1 MRFGV
6 LIDPRP
12 SSLTDSACSFVRM
25 ASSKSDEKRDVIFPS
40 PSSPSFTSAS
50 VPIAKLNEEIM
61 DVAFVRLL
69 GWANY
74 PGGRAALRKAHRF
87 DKSVPLGEHWR
98 YKYLVD
104 VDGMGYSGRFFS
116 FLASD
121 SVPLKSTVYDEYFSD
136 WIQPWWVS
144 YCNFTC

>member
-1 MRFGV
+1 M
-6 LIDPRP
+6 
-12 SSLTDSACSFVRM
+12 T
-25 ASSKSDEKRDVIFPS
+25 SSKSDANRTVVFPS
-40 PSSPSFTSAS
+40 LDSNAYTSVA
-50 VPIAKLNEEIM
+50 VPISKLNEEMM

-74 PGGRAALRKAHRF
+74 PGGRAALRKDHRF
-87 DKSVPLGEHWR
+87 DKSVPLGQHWR

-121 SVPLKSTVYDEYFSD
+121 SVAIKATVYDEYFSE
-136 WIQPWWVS
+136 WLQPW
-144 YCNFTC
+144 YACL